1 MADIKG
7 NTGQYETEGS
17 TVEIGDHKET
27 SAIGASV
34 KWVQGSSTIGSW
46 FKGGTTYGDMTS
58 ATAETS
64 EGTISGTTTYKDKGK
79 SEPTYSMKVSTA
91 TEPIDTHPLVGQII
105 GDINA
110 PMHQAIFEKDGTFKQ
125 FPAYFLQSQAGGKA
139 GMLNA
144 KGGAAEWG
152 DQNRMAGVA
161 SYLSAGAIWT
171 KSYKQKTAPKLS
183 GLGKISSPAGDA
195 PTPDGRS
202 WLYTG
207 FNASFT
213 SPSKDED
220 KTTEGTISQEWKL
233 SGRNGWDVDIYG
245 EGDGDEGGGAPMG
258 GGGGAG
264 A

>member
-17 TVEIGDHKET
+17 TVEIGDHKQKG
-27 SAIGASV
+27 AIGAQV
-34 KWVQGSSTIGSW
+34 KWVQGNNTISGWYS
-46 FKGGTTYGDMTS
+46 GGTTYGDMTS
-58 ATAETS
+58 ATAETQ
-64 EGTISGTTTYKDKGK
+64 EGTISGSTTYKKKGTDD
-79 SEPTYSMKVSTA
+79 PTYSMKVSTS
-91 TEPIDTHPLVGQII
+91 TEPIDTHPNVDAIV
-105 GDINA
+105 GDINN
-110 PMHQAIFEKDGTFKQ
+110 PKHQAIFEKDGTFKQ
-125 FPAYFLQSQAGGKA
+125 FPAFYLQSQAGGIA
-139 GMLNA
+139 GLLNA
-144 KGGAAEWG
+144 KGEEAAWG

-183 GLGKISSPAGDA
+183 GLGKISSPAGGA

-207 FNASFT
+207 FSASFT
-213 SPSKDED
+213 SPSKDQD

-245 EGDGDEGGGAPMG
+245 KGDANEGGGAPMG

-264 A
+264 G

>member
-17 TVEIGDHKET
+17 TVEIGDHKQT
-27 SAIGASV
+27 GAIGAQV
-34 KWVQGSSTIGSW
+34 KWVQGNNTISGWYS
-46 FKGGTTYGDMTS
+46 GGTTYGDMTS
-58 ATAETS
+58 ATAETQ
-64 EGTISGTTTYKDKGK
+64 EGTISGSTTYKKKGTDD
-79 SEPTYSMKVSTA
+79 PTYSMKVSTS
-91 TEPIDTHPLVGQII
+91 TEPIDTHPNVDAIV
-105 GDINA
+105 GDINN
-110 PMHQAIFEKDGTFKQ
+110 PKHQAIFEKDGTFKQ
-125 FPAYFLQSQAGGKA
+125 FPAFYLQSQAGGIA
-139 GMLNA
+139 GLLNA
-144 KGGAAEWG
+144 KGEEAAWG
-152 DQNRMAGVA
+152 DPNRMAGGA

-183 GLGKISSPAGDA
+183 GLGKISSPAGGA

-207 FNASFT
+207 FSASFT
-213 SPSKDED
+213 SPSKDQD

-245 EGDGDEGGGAPMG
+245 EGDADEGGGAPMG

-264 A
+264 G